1 MFYLETIKKLFASVK
16 NDSNIPDDEK
26 EEAMELLRRLFN
38 LLAFY

>member
-1 MFYLETIKKLFASVK
+1 MSYLETIKKLSANVK

-26 EEAMELLRRLFN
+26 EEAMELLRRLSN